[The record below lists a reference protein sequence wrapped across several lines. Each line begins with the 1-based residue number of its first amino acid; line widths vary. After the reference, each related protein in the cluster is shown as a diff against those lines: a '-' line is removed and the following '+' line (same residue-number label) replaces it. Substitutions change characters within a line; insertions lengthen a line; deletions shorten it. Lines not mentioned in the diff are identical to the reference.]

1 MGENSE
7 IKRKSDRR
15 NPVGLL
21 SFMNING
28 KESRHYKKIVIMLL
42 IKTK

>member
-1 MGENSE
+1 MGKNSE
-7 IKRKSDRR
+7 IKRESSRR

-28 KESRHYKKIVIMLL
+28 KEVAKKPNANLVE
-42 IKTK
+42 K